1 MPRWNNWSGR
11 LEGRPKE
18 VRFIRTEE
26 DAAASVIAARSRI
39 CEKGW
44 SITSSPFRKT
54 VMSTS
59 LDGSPFPSVIV
70 TSFPVDSSRST
81 VSRPF
86 FDCEEKRSK
95 DESALALGEIMGV

>member
-1 MPRWNNWSGR
+1 MGTS
-11 LEGRPKE
+11 
-18 VRFIRTEE
+18 
-26 DAAASVIAARSRI
+26 ASVIAARSRI